1 MRNVVGRIGATLA
14 HPADPDAAAAAP
26 GAPAT
31 PAARAARDVRPP
43 RAVRPPAA
51 LKAHDDVIMID
62 ADTAAIAASV
72 TQPRGTIA
80 SELYRAAIQGVNERD
95 VLGVTVIV
103 HTRK

>member
-1 MRNVVGRIGATLA
+1 
-14 HPADPDAAAAAP
+14 
-26 GAPAT
+26 
-31 PAARAARDVRPP
+31 
-43 RAVRPPAA
+43 
-51 LKAHDDVIMID
+51 MID